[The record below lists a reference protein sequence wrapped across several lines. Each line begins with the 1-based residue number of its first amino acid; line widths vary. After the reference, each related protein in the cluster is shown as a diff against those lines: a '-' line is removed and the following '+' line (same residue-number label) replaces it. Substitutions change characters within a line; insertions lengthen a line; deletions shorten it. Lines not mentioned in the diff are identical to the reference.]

1 MPSGRPDPVRF
12 LIAVPALVLLV
23 LFALSNKQPVRM
35 GLWPTDITVDAPL
48 SVAVLLAS
56 ALFFLAGALMTWG
69 TSLAMRARA
78 RRAEEQVRQLQT
90 QVRTL
95 QARPIAEL
103 RASAPKPA
111 PASNVPASN
120 APALQSSRPLAA
132 LSSPRA

>member
-1 MPSGRPDPVRF
+1 VRF

-95 QARPIAEL
+95 QARPIAEQ
-103 RASAPKPA
+103 RASVAKPA

-120 APALQSSRPLAA
+120 ALQSSRPLAA

>member
-1 MPSGRPDPVRF
+1 MRF
-12 LIAVPALVLLV
+12 LIAVPALLLLV

-35 GLWPTDITVDAPL
+35 GLWPTDVTVDAPL

-95 QARPIAEL
+95 QARPIAEP
-103 RASAPKPA
+103 RVSVSQA
-111 PASNVPASN
+111 VPASN

>member
-95 QARPIAEL
+95 QARPIAEP

>member
-1 MPSGRPDPVRF
+1 MRF

-48 SVAVLLAS
+48 SVVVLLAS

-78 RRAEEQVRQLQT
+78 RGAEEQVRQLQT

-95 QARPIAEL
+95 QARPIAEP
-103 RASAPKPA
+103 RASVPKPA
-111 PASNVPASN
+111 SDVPASN
-120 APALQSSRPLAA
+120 ALQSSRPLAA

>member
-1 MPSGRPDPVRF
+1 MRF
-12 LIAVPALVLLV
+12 LIAVPVLVLLV
-23 LFALSNKQPVRM
+23 LFALSNKQPVTLQ
-35 GLWPTDITVDAPL
+35 LWPTDLTVQVAL
-48 SVAVLLAS
+48 SIAVLLAS
-56 ALFFLAGALMTWG
+56 AVFFVAGALMTWG

-95 QARPIAEL
+95 QARPIAEP
-103 RASAPKPA
+103 RASAPKSA
-111 PASNVPASN
+111 PASN